1 MKNLLRPDG
10 HCCGAR
16 SWQVMGWCLQHDFD
30 KEEIFCINFA
40 TFFYLVKHSEKNG
53 SGKQKCPTGRMP
65 IRKRALNV
73 FFFKQPVG
81 LFSLPEF
88 FLKA

>member
-1 MKNLLRPDG
+1 
-10 HCCGAR
+10 
-16 SWQVMGWCLQHDFD
+16 MGWCLQHYFD

-40 TFFYLVKHSEKNG
+40 TFFYLVKKKHSEKNG

-73 FFFKQPVG
+73 FFPKHLLRIFLPVG

-88 FLKA
+88 FFEGLTIDP